1 VERVEWKVSKDGYIK
16 PTVVIK
22 PVVLGGTTIKR
33 ATAHNA
39 KYIIDNKIG
48 KGTKIKLLRSGDV
61 IPYIYKVDE
70 STVADMPDY
79 NFVWNKTKIDII
91 IQDADELQELS
102 KPAALL
108 FFLKKMEIKYMSEK
122 YIEKLIE
129 NDHDTIKKILNLTKD
144 DLLELDKVKDKMA
157 TKLIDEIKKSKQN
170 LTHLKLM
177 NASNIF
183 GHGLGSRKLKLILDK
198 YPDIIDAYKKK
209 KLVPENIKSIDGF
222 SDILTKQFLDNIKA
236 YIDLYKDLNI
246 PIKAKTQSK
255 IGNKKLH
262 SFFNKKKVV
271 FTGVRSKK
279 LEKLIEEVDGKVSS
293 SISKNTDIVITK
305 NLSDTSS
312 KLEKAKKLNINIIT
326 LNSVKTKLNILEI

>member
-1 VERVEWKVSKDGYIK
+1 
-16 PTVVIK
+16 
-22 PVVLGGTTIKR
+22 
-33 ATAHNA
+33 
-39 KYIIDNKIG
+39 
-48 KGTKIKLLRSGDV
+48 
-61 IPYIYKVDE
+61 
-70 STVADMPDY
+70 
-79 NFVWNKTKIDII
+79 
-91 IQDADELQELS
+91 
-102 KPAALL
+102 
-108 FFLKKMEIKYMSEK
+108 MSEK